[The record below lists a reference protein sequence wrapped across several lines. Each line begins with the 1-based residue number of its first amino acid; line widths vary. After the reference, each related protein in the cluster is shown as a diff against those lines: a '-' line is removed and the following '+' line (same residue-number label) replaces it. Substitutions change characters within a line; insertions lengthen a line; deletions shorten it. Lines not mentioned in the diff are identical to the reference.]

1 MHTATDNDLQLV
13 MLPLFWFMV
22 HGLLKEIFLDHATG
36 TVFLNNM
43 GVQCNKKS
51 ELCDIRS
58 ALYDM
63 RSALCD
69 MLWGYAIRVHYIIW
83 VCFDNI
89 PM

>member
-22 HGLLKEIFLDHATG
+22 HELLKEIFLDHATG

-58 ALYDM
+58 ALYDT

-83 VCFDNI
+83 MCFDNI